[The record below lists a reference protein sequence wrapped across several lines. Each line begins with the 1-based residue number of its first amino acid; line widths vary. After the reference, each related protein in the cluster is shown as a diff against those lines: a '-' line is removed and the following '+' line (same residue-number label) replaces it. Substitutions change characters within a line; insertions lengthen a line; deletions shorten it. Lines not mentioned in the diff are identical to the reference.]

1 MLANPQGVR
10 CTMNV
15 KTQSDR
21 TPILELPR
29 LSKRIRRSKATEAEA
44 KVMDEEA
51 IRIVRLMRSNWLRL
65 GRLVQKIIDTQAFEA
80 LGFPNM
86 HAWMTA
92 RLGESMSSAFSALRS
107 VRALRGVP
115 EERLN
120 QIGER
125 NANTLS
131 NLPEKVRTSDEWL
144 EKAAKLPTKEFKQ
157 EVKALVEKNTGV
169 QGGKFKTFS
178 VVLPEPVYEMMLAA
192 EKKVGHTLGM
202 DIEARPG
209 LRIILWEAW
218 AQWILQTDEDTIKA
232 QTEGLTDFS
241 SVNGS

>member
-1 MLANPQGVR
+1 M
-10 CTMNV
+10 

-29 LSKRIRRSKATEAEA
+29 LSKPMRHSKATEAEA
-44 KVMDEEA
+44 KTMDEEA

-86 HAWMTA
+86 HAWMND

-125 NANTLS
+125 NAHALS
-131 NLPEKVRTSDEWL
+131 YLPEKVRKSDEWL
-144 EKAAKLPTKEFKQ
+144 DKAAKLPT
-157 EVKALVEKNTGV
+157 
-169 QGGKFKTFS
+169 
-178 VVLPEPVYEMMLAA
+178 
-192 EKKVGHTLGM
+192 
-202 DIEARPG
+202 
-209 LRIILWEAW
+209 
-218 AQWILQTDEDTIKA
+218 
-232 QTEGLTDFS
+232 
-241 SVNGS
+241 